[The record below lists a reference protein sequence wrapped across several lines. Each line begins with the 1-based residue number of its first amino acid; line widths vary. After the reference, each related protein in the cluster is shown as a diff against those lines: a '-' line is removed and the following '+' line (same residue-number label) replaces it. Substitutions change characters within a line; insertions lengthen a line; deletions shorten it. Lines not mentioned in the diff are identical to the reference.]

1 MKQVGFVGLLMGS
14 LLALSATPAR
24 AVTVFED
31 KEKGVVVNVGV
42 LAQPQLQV
50 TMPAADEGEG
60 ACGNA
65 AGTRPNCSAGIGNP
79 EAGPSFDMFMR
90 RARLMLWG
98 NVTKDLAVFIDTDQA
113 NWGKGGLF
121 NQPMVVQDAFFSYT
135 VMPEFK
141 IDAGLM
147 LVPLSHHTLEG
158 ATSLHALDYHSD
170 LIRFP
175 AGHTFRDVG
184 LQFRGLVA
192 GDKVH
197 YRVGIFNGVRQAA
210 APAPADPAAPPPVVN
225 PDGLPRF
232 AGHLRANIVGV
243 EPDFFLKGIYFSE
256 TPIVSVGVGA
266 DYQPAALL
274 RPTAAGI
281 ERRSYFQGSVDVFA
295 EIPLSP
301 DNEVIVKANV
311 FYASIG
317 ASTLGGPAV
326 NPITRY
332 QGAIGG
338 YLEAGYRM
346 GGIEPLAFVEAYQEP
361 DGEDEAGARSYISP
375 HLGVNFW
382 AMKHNFNI
390 KTDLGY
396 RVYQQ
401 NLDDPPIATRDILWT
416 TQGQVFF

>member
-1 MKQVGFVGLLMGS
+1 MKKAGFLMGLL
-14 LLALSATPAR
+14 LASWALPAG

-42 LAQPQLQV
+42 LAQPWLQV
-50 TMPAADEGEG
+50 TAPATDNGSG
-60 ACGNA
+60 PCGSD
-65 AGTRPNCSAGIGNP
+65 TRLNCSANIGNP
-79 EAGPSFDMFMR
+79 EGDGPSFDMFMR

-113 NWGKGGLF
+113 NWGKNGLY

-135 VMPEFK
+135 IAPELK

-184 LQFRGLVA
+184 LQFRGLLA
-192 GDKVH
+192 GDKLH
-197 YRVGIFNGVRQAA
+197 YRVGIFNGVRQNAV
-210 APAPADPAAPPPVVN
+210 PAPADPAMAPLPVN
-225 PDGLPRF
+225 NHGLPRF
-232 AGHLRANIVGV
+232 TGHLRANIVGV

-256 TPIVSVGVGA
+256 TPIVTVGVGA
-266 DYQPAALL
+266 DYQPSALIRSPAEPL
-274 RPTAAGI
+274 
-281 ERRSYFQGSVDVFA
+281 ERRSYFQGSLDVFA
-295 EIPLSP
+295 EIPFSA

-317 ASTLGGPAV
+317 ASGVTGPAV
-326 NPITRY
+326 NARP
-332 QGAIGG
+332 QGAMGG

-346 GGIEPLAFVEAYQEP
+346 GWIEPLAFVEAYQEP
-361 DGEDEAGARSYISP
+361 DAEDEPGARSMISP
-375 HLGVNFW
+375 HVGVNFW

-401 NLDDPPIATRDILWT
+401 NLDEPPAAIRDIFWT

>member
-1 MKQVGFVGLLMGS
+1 VKKAGFLMGLL
-14 LLALSATPAR
+14 LAAWALPAR

-42 LAQPQLQV
+42 LAQPWLQV
-50 TMPAADEGEG
+50 TAPAADEGDG
-60 ACGNA
+60 ACGSA
-65 AGTRPNCSAGIGNP
+65 TRTNCSAGIGNP
-79 EAGPSFDMFMR
+79 EGGPSFDMFMR

-113 NWGKGGLF
+113 NWGKNGLF

-135 VMPEFK
+135 IAPELK

-192 GDKVH
+192 GDKLH

-210 APAPADPAAPPPVVN
+210 VPAPADPTMAPLPVN
-225 PDGLPRF
+225 PQGLPRF
-232 AGHLRANIVGV
+232 TGHVRANIVGV

-266 DYQPAALL
+266 DYQPAALTRVATTL
-274 RPTAAGI
+274 DQ
-281 ERRSYFQGSVDVFA
+281 RRSYFQGSLDVFA
-295 EIPLSP
+295 EIPFSA

-317 ASTLGGPAV
+317 ASGVTGPAV
-326 NPITRY
+326 NARP
-332 QGAIGG
+332 QGAMGG

-346 GGIEPLAFVEAYQEP
+346 GWIEPLAFVEAYQEP
-361 DGEDEAGARSYISP
+361 DGEDEPGARSYVSP
-375 HLGVNFW
+375 HVGVNFW

-401 NLDDPPIATRDILWT
+401 NLDDPPAAIRDILWT

>member
-1 MKQVGFVGLLMGS
+1 MKHVGSLMGLL
-14 LLALSATPAR
+14 LASWALPAG

-42 LAQPQLQV
+42 LAQPWLQV
-50 TMPAADEGEG
+50 TAPGGGAGEG
-60 ACGNA
+60 TCG
-65 AGTRPNCSAGIGNP
+65 TERPSCFTNTGNP
-79 EAGPSFDMFMR
+79 DGGPSFDMFMR

-98 NVTKDLAVFIDTDQA
+98 NITKDLAVFIDTDQS
-113 NWGKGGLF
+113 NWGKNGLY

-141 IDAGLM
+141 VDVGLM

-192 GDKVH
+192 NDMIH
-197 YRVGIFNGVRQAA
+197 YRFGIFNGVRQAA
-210 APAPADPAAPPPVVN
+210 VPAPPPPDPALPPPPANYPVN
-225 PDGLPRF
+225 NLGLPRF
-232 AGHLRANIVGV
+232 AGHLRVNVVGV
-243 EPDFFLKGIYFSE
+243 EPDFFVKGIYFSE
-256 TPIVSVGVGA
+256 TPIVSIGVGA
-266 DYQPAALL
+266 DFQPNAVL
-274 RPTAAGI
+274 RAFDQ
-281 ERRSYFQGSVDVFA
+281 RRNYFQGSLDVFA
-295 EIPLSP
+295 EIPFSA
-301 DNEVIVKANV
+301 DDEVIVKANV

-317 ASTLGGPAV
+317 ASGVTGPAV
-326 NPITRY
+326 NTRP
-332 QGAIGG
+332 QGAIGA

-346 GGIEPLAFVEAYQEP
+346 GSIEPLAFIEAYQEP
-361 DGEDEAGARSYISP
+361 DAEDEPGARSYVSP
-375 HLGVNFW
+375 HVGLNYW

-396 RVYQQ
+396 RVYQA
-401 NLDDPPIATRDILWT
+401 NLDDPPPAIREIIWT